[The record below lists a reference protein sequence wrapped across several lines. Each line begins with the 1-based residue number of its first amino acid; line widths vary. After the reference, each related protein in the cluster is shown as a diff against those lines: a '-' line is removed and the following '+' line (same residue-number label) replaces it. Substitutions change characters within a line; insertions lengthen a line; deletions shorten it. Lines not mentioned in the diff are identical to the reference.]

1 MKPGLFISAASVLL
15 STICYSQKTI
25 SGFEAPE
32 SVIKSGDRLFV
43 SNIGGTKP
51 DPMALDSNGFISE
64 LSADGSIIHQKF
76 QKGMLN
82 APKGLAVVKD
92 IVYVADVNR
101 VVGFNVRSG
110 EQVFEVSIPSAKMLN
125 DLCKVDDKHVC
136 VSETVSGQVLL
147 IDLTD
152 KSIRFQGSI
161 EGANGV
167 TYDEKTGTLYAVGMG
182 PNMSGGKLYQK
193 NLKNT
198 DTVFTVLENSPTGIF
213 DGLEM
218 FDNTHLIASDWIS
231 FTSQKG
237 RLIVYDLNSHTI
249 KTIEVDSGPADITYD
264 PSSHTIFIPR
274 MMVNSLVIEDIRKL
288 QAK

>member
-1 MKPGLFISAASVLL
+1 MKTGLFISAASVFL

-25 SGFEAPE
+25 SGFETPE

-43 SNIGGTKP
+43 SNMGGTKP

-64 LSADGSIIHQKF
+64 LSADGRVIHQKF
-76 QKGMLN
+76 QKGILN
-82 APKGLAVVKD
+82 APKGLAVVKQV
-92 IVYVADVNR
+92 VYVADINR
-101 VVGFNVRSG
+101 VVGFNIHSG
-110 EQVFEVSIPSAKMLN
+110 EQTFEVDIPAKMLN

-136 VSETVSGQVLL
+136 VSETMSGRVML

-152 KSIRFQGSI
+152 RSIRFLGSI

-167 TYDEKTGTLYAVGMG
+167 TYDEKTGKLYAVGMG
-182 PNMSGGKLYQK
+182 ANTSGGKIYQK
-193 NLKNT
+193 DMKIS

-213 DGLEM
+213 DGIEM
-218 FDNTHLIASDWIS
+218 FDKTHLIASDWIS
-231 FTSQKG
+231 FTSPKG
-237 RLIVYDLNSHTI
+237 RLIIYDLENHTT
-249 KTIEVDSGPADITYD
+249 KTYEVESGPADITYN

-274 MMVNSLVIEDIRKL
+274 MMVNSLLIEDIRTL